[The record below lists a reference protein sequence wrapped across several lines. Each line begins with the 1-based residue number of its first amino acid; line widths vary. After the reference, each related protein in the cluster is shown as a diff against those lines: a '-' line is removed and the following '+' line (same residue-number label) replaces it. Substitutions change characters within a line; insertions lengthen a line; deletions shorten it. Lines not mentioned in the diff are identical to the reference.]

1 MLASRAG
8 IEKRNAVGNDQH
20 ANTVRTV
27 KLLVIMRMGNVT
39 ELESKLVHCALC
51 ARWGITLTNI
61 RQLGNMTWKAEE
73 YEKLLRELCQR
84 VEGADQIL
92 IRKTLE
98 MVSRSVQIIFV
109 HRP

>member
-1 MLASRAG
+1 
-8 IEKRNAVGNDQH
+8 
-20 ANTVRTV
+20 
-27 KLLVIMRMGNVT
+27 MRMGNVT
-39 ELESKLVHCALC
+39 ELGSKLVHWAPV
-51 ARWGITLTNI
+51 GIVLTKN

-98 MVSRSVQIIFV
+98 MVNRPMKIKFVQLS
-109 HRP
+109 

>member
-1 MLASRAG
+1 M
-8 IEKRNAVGNDQH
+8 ND
-20 ANTVRTV
+20 
-27 KLLVIMRMGNVT
+27 
-39 ELESKLVHCALC
+39 
-51 ARWGITLTNI
+51 

-98 MVSRSVQIIFV
+98 MVSRPMQITFVQRSYLITYGAYRSQPQRMKMGFLSPV
-109 HRP
+109 PGGWVVSQHCTLDSGSLTM

>member
-1 MLASRAG
+1 
-8 IEKRNAVGNDQH
+8 
-20 ANTVRTV
+20 
-27 KLLVIMRMGNVT
+27 MRMGNVT
-39 ELESKLVHCALC
+39 ELGGKLVHWAHV
-51 ARWGITLTNI
+51 GIVLTKN

-98 MVSRSVQIIFV
+98 MVNRPMKIKFVQLS
-109 HRP
+109 